1 MDPIELS
8 ARGAVMRKASG
19 LRCVADGGPA
29 MRVVKLTVGVMATVT
44 LTVLPAYAQHGNS
57 GNHGSSAGATSHGP
71 TSTTR
76 GSSSAH
82 GPSST
87 THGDSAKAH
96 GPATTHGHSGSEHS
110 PSSKPSGDATT
121 TSGKSTKSGKSTE
134 SAKSTKATTT
144 SGDSTSTGSSSA
156 SSTSGTS
163 TGGTTPTTKI
173 DFTATPVGQKLSRNT
188 ALNSKVVTRLQA
200 AGYTGSVYQAAY
212 GFKNLGQFVAATNV
226 SKNLGIPFEQ
236 LKVQMTGVK
245 VAADGT
251 VMKAMV
257 DASGKVTLIDPSKTT
272 DPSLSPAA
280 TKSLGQSIQTLKS
293 GVDSTT
299 AAQTATKQADAEIAT
314 TSTTGGTSTNPTSTT
329 SGAPTTSTATTTHRK
344 APASSA
350 SR

>member
-1 MDPIELS
+1 
-8 ARGAVMRKASG
+8 
-19 LRCVADGGPA
+19 
-29 MRVVKLTVGVMATVT
+29 MRVVKLTVGVMAMVS
-44 LTVLPAYAQHGNS
+44 LTGLPAYAQHGNS
-57 GNHGSSAGATSHGP
+57 GNHGPSAGGTSHGP
-71 TSTTR
+71 ASTTH
-76 GSSSAH
+76 GSSS

-96 GPATTHGHSGSEHS
+96 GPSTTHGNSGSEHG
-110 PSSKPSGDATT
+110 PSSKSSGDATT
-121 TSGKSTKSGKSTE
+121 TSGTSTKSGKSTE
-134 SAKSTKATTT
+134 SGKSTKSTTT
-144 SGDSTSTGSSSA
+144 GSDSTSTGSSST
-156 SSTSGTS
+156 SSTS
-163 TGGTTPTTKI
+163 TGSTTPTTKI

-188 ALNSKVVTRLQA
+188 ALNSKVSTRLQA

-257 DASGKVTLIDPSKTT
+257 DGSGKVTLVDPSKTT

-299 AAQTATKQADAEIAT
+299 AAQTATKQADAEIA
-314 TSTTGGTSTNPTSTT
+314 GTSTAGSTSTGTTSTT
-329 SGAPTTSTATTTHRK
+329 SGAAAGSTSPTTSTSTTKSSTSTTPTTATSTTTHRK
-344 APASSA
+344 ASGSSA